1 MYFAR
6 RLFALGL
13 LTPFPHSLV
22 SSNDVRRLLLWPHYA
37 ALIFGQLFA
46 GVTPCLAAAVLSPP
60 VTYRF
65 LQAEAR
71 LQGTILGKCQEHPTD
86 ASDAR

>member
-1 MYFAR
+1 MYFAH

-22 SSNDVRRLLLWPHYA
+22 SSNDVWCLLSWPHYA

-46 GVTPCLAAAVLSPP
+46 GVTPLLDADVLSPP
-60 VTYRF
+60 VTYGF